1 MKKKRSGGGSG
12 VFNLNNSAPRRD
24 DFLFPVAHPPSDIG
38 KAKVRKPKKM
48 KNPRKVS
55 WDRKEFGE

>member
-24 DFLFPVAHPPSDIG
+24 DFLFPVAHPPS
-38 KAKVRKPKKM
+38 KMSKSKVRKPKKF
-48 KNPRKVS
+48 KKSRKVS